1 MSDREGK
8 EAGIKAPRVFSGG
21 PRGPDPEAK
30 KKGGGYLMSSEGARP
45 IL

>member
-8 EAGIKAPRVFSGG
+8 EAGIKAPKVFSGG
-21 PRGPDPEAK
+21 RRGPDPEVK
-30 KKGGGYLMSSEGARP
+30 KRGGRYLMSSEGARP